1 MFASSPEQ
9 VDTIRKPRSAFLLVD
24 SKDRAQISSQDPLTN
39 LLNYYT
45 GGAGQ
50 PLNNFIIQKRQTF
63 MSGYFHRIALTE
75 ARFEFNS
82 PNVNPRNN
90 KIGVYD
96 ALLNEVAVDI
106 DEGFYTPDELASALQ
121 ARLTTLIP
129 AQTWAVVFTNN
140 YFFQITSNANFSLF
154 AWPYPT
160 LAQSQSGLFF
170 MMGFN
175 SFNTAINIP
184 AGALVQKGDI
194 FPSMCYT
201 RYVDICSR
209 QLTQYQKSKDN
220 STRENQ
226 NPGVLVR
233 LYLSNYGSEGVGAG
247 DDSAKQIWPGCAP
260 AVLYRYYNV
269 PKYSSWSPGAFI
281 DQIDIELRDDAGN
294 LLYIPGPYTDE
305 VKNATICNNNF
316 QLTFHVSES

>member
-1 MFASSPEQ
+1 MFASSSEQ

-24 SKDRAQISSQDPLTN
+24 SKDRAQISSQDPLDN
-39 LLNYYT
+39 LLAYYT

-50 PLNNFIIQKRQTF
+50 PLNNFTIQKRQTF
-63 MSGYFHRIALTE
+63 MSGFFHRIALTE

-90 KIGVYD
+90 IIGVYD
-96 ALLNEVAVDI
+96 ALGNEVAVDI
-106 DEGFYTPDELASALQ
+106 DEGFYTPEELATELELRLQ
-121 ARLTTLIP
+121 TLIP
-129 AQTWAVVFTNN
+129 AQTWLVSFTTT
-140 YFFQITSNANFSLF
+140 YQFQISSNANFVLF

-160 LAQSQSGLFF
+160 LAQSQAGLFF
-170 MMGFN
+170 MMGFTG
-175 SFNTAINIP
+175 FNTDPAI
-184 AGALVQKGDI
+184 AHQGAI
-194 FPSMCYT
+194 FPPMTYT
-201 RYVDICSR
+201 RYIDICSR

-226 NPGVLVR
+226 TPGVICR
-233 LYLSNYGSEGVGAG
+233 LYLSNYGSEGVGTG
-247 DDSAKQIWPGCAP
+247 DETAKQIWPGCAP
-260 AVLYRYYNV
+260 AVIYRYFNV

-305 VKNATICNNNF
+305 VKNATISPNNF
-316 QLTFHVSES
+316 QLTFHCSES